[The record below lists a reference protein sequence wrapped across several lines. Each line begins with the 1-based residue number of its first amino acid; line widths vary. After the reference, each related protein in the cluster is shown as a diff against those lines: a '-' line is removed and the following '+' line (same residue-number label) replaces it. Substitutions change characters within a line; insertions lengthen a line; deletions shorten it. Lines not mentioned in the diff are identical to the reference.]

1 MDSVTELKM
10 AVNSTFSSILN
21 EIQISNLNFS
31 IQMTPFAAY
40 ITLKKT
46 TQKDQNGENMIPSPP
61 VLFLLQDAY
70 REINDLKAATE
81 MYRSE
86 SQKLAQEVATL
97 TEAVHEANEALNDSK
112 TVNSNL
118 LEKLRKAEKEI
129 GSIEEKKTELENKY
143 KVTKHELLDDVNKM
157 NHKIKALEKALKVK
171 EKENFDISRNLN
183 NARDNI
189 KNLKS
194 EKAHIKTCKTKLEND
209 KRKLEKKLKEKEIFQ
224 VKPPQTDTS
233 KNYPSSSPS
242 SCISPRI
249 TSASLNSF
257 PPTSMVSH
265 FIPLYSMHISG
276 CTASMVTHRG
286 SSWPN
291 KTDEKNLVSKEEFLE
306 LWEEF
311 LEQIR
316 VDRKNMLEEMKNE
329 KFWSN

>member
-86 SQKLAQEVATL
+86 SQKLTQEVATL

-233 KNYPSSSPS
+233 KKLSFIIPIIMYLASNNFSLIKLLSLNFYGEPLHSTLFYAYFGLHCFHDYPSW
-242 SCISPRI
+242 
-249 TSASLNSF
+249 
-257 PPTSMVSH
+257 
-265 FIPLYSMHISG
+265 G
-276 CTASMVTHRG
+276 
-286 SSWPN
+286 
-291 KTDEKNLVSKEEFLE
+291 FLAK
-306 LWEEF
+306 
-311 LEQIR
+311 QNR
-316 VDRKNMLEEMKNE
+316 
-329 KFWSN
+329 